1 MEWEGLGGNKMKKI
15 PSLVAIINH
24 YIDNEETSQ
33 DITYDIK
40 QAGFINKA
48 ELSNYGYVR
57 LSEVCTA
64 INQTRSIA
72 GMVYV
77 KDLLDALTTHKYS
90 EDKK

>member
-1 MEWEGLGGNKMKKI
+1 MKKI

-40 QAGFINKA
+40 QAGFINKV
-48 ELSNYGYVR
+48 ELANYGYVR
-57 LSEVCTA
+57 MSEVAVA
-64 INQTRSIA
+64 INSAKTHDGLVS
-72 GMVYV
+72 V
-77 KDLLDALTTHKYS
+77 KDLLNAISTHKFS